1 MNTKQFQQKLI
12 GLQDNMV
19 SFALILTANRED
31 AYDLTQDTTLKVLDN
46 KDKFSDN
53 INFKGWVLTVMRN
66 IFINNYRKLVRT
78 QTVFDQNA
86 NLYNLNVVGNT
97 GFVSPESLYD
107 LAEISNVIDCLPKD
121 WKIPFSM
128 YVSGYRYDEIAE
140 KLGVPLGTVKS
151 RIYYAR
157 KELQLKLKDYQ

>member
-19 SFALILTANRED
+19 NFALILTANRED
-31 AYDLTQDTTLKVLDN
+31 AYDLTLDTTLKVLDN

-107 LAEISNVIDCLPKD
+107 LAEISNAIDCLPKD